1 MRNDPNLFDQNEGP
15 PRIVLLAVGILALL
29 FLGGGIYLFVSGPF
43 TGIEVIA
50 PADLPEVTTAVV
62 DYQGTLWGLE
72 KKRKSIQEALAELGL
87 EGGQPI
93 TIFSKTPLLMRPINV
108 HCRVGYL
115 LPLGYAIRG
124 LPEPIRIE
132 RLAPGRRLVVRV
144 RGAGNFSGNKAYRA
158 AEKALRPG
166 GLRPAESERFEVK
179 IYFQGRRYVEHW
191 IPVR

>member
-29 FLGGGIYLFVSGPF
+29 FLGGGVYLFISNPF
-43 TGIEVIA
+43 TGIEVVE
-50 PADLPEVTTAVV
+50 PAELPEVTAAVV

-72 KKRKSIQEALAELGL
+72 KKRKSLRPALSELGL
-87 EGGQPI
+87 EGGQPV
-93 TIFSKTPLLMRPINV
+93 TIFDRTPLFMRPIDV
-108 HCRVGYL
+108 KCQVGYL

-144 RGAGNFSGNKAYRA
+144 RGAGNFTGNKAYRA
-158 AEKALRPG
+158 AEKSLRSL
-166 GLRPAESERFEVK
+166 GLRPAESERYEVK
-179 IYFQGRRYVEHW
+179 IVLQGRRVVEHW